1 MINMQG
7 QVHFEDLNLEYG
19 YSCMPDRLHYF
30 SKEEND
36 FRMEVRKW
44 CKDNIEP
51 VATKI
56 DQERN
61 KDLAV
66 DTVKKMKPYL
76 NILIPEE
83 LGGLGKGVLYRAIFG
98 EELTAFNYA
107 IATIFGAS
115 SCLFA
120 APIIEYGT
128 PEQKERYLS
137 GISDGTKLGAI
148 GITEPT
154 GGSDAIGGMNLRAK
168 RDGDYYILNGE
179 KCFITNGSYADYIT
193 LYAVTN
199 DQVKRRQGISAFIF
213 ETDTPG
219 FEVVKDYTYMGRRGM
234 PNSHLR
240 FENCKVPAENLL
252 YKENEGVE
260 VLMFGLDG
268 ERVFT
273 ASQYLGLARSAF
285 EVAYKYAHQREQ
297 FGKTIYEFE
306 GISFKLSEMFMDL
319 ELNRIAIAQ
328 IARMLDDGKYCRAS
342 VAAVKARISDA
353 AVNITKDA
361 VQVIGGLGYSE
372 EYPVERYYRDAKI
385 GQISAG
391 SAEIMRF
398 LISREMIRMW
408 GK

>member
-1 MINMQG
+1 MEG
-7 QVHFEDLNLEYG
+7 QVHFEDLDLEYG
-19 YSCMPDRLHYF
+19 YSCMPDRLHYYI
-30 SKEEND
+30 KEEND

-51 VATKI
+51 VATII
-56 DQERN
+56 DRQRN
-61 KDLAV
+61 KELAV
-66 DTVKKMKPYL
+66 ETLRKMKPYL

-83 LGGLGKGVLYRAIFG
+83 IGGLGKGVLYRTIFG
-98 EELTAFNYA
+98 EELTAFSYA

-128 PEQKERYLS
+128 PEQKKKYLS
-137 GISDGTKLGAI
+137 GIADGTKIGAI

-154 GGSDAIGGMNLRAK
+154 GGSDAVGGMNLRAT
-168 RDGDYYILNGE
+168 REGDYYVLNGE
-179 KCFITNGSYADYIT
+179 KCFITNGSVADYIT

-199 DQVKRRQGISAFIF
+199 DEVKRNQGISAFIF
-213 ETDTPG
+213 ETNTPG
-219 FEVVKDYTYMGRRGM
+219 FEVMKDYTYMGRRGM

-240 FENCKVPAENLL
+240 FNNCKVPSESLL

-268 ERVFT
+268 ERAFT

-285 EVAYKYAHQREQ
+285 EVAYKYAHRREQ
-297 FGKTIYEFE
+297 FRKPIYSFE

-328 IARMLDDGKYCRAS
+328 IARMLDEGHYCRAS
-342 VAAVKARISDA
+342 VAAVKARVSDI
-353 AVNITKDA
+353 AVEITKNA

-372 EYPVERYYRDAKI
+372 EYPVERFYRDAKI

-391 SAEIMRF
+391 SAEIMRY